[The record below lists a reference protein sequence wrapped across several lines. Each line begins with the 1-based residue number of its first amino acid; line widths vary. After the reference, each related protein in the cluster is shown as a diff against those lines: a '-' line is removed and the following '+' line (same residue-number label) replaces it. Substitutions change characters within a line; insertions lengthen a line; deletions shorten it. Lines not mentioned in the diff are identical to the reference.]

1 MATLPNIKVPIAVR
15 PKTSDEPL
23 LQSIFGNQE
32 YALPIKE
39 FKPKFIVDCGA
50 NVGYASIYF
59 ANQYPEA
66 KIIAVEPELL
76 NYKMLTFNTHFY
88 DNIRCVRSAMWDKE
102 TFIEVKDVG
111 LGAWGFMTFET
122 TAENP
127 NALQTTTV
135 SRLLSDSG
143 FDEIDLLK
151 VDVEGAEKEMFGA
164 ADVHDWLSKTKVIMI
179 EQHDRMKRGCAMAI
193 FGAVSKYNFFFTQ
206 RGENLIFVREDLL
219 S

>member
-1 MATLPNIKVPIAVR
+1 MTLKIRRLMQKFSPPPVFPTFQMATIPNIKLPVAVR
-15 PKTSDEPL
+15 PQTSDEL
-23 LQSIFGNQE
+23 LLNGIFAAQE
-32 YALPIKE
+32 YQLPLPN
-39 FKPKFIVDCGA
+39 FKPRLILDCGA
-50 NVGYASIYF
+50 NVGYASVYF

-88 DNIRCVRSAMWDKE
+88 DNVKCIRSAMWNKE
-102 TFIEVKDVG
+102 TFIEVRDVG

-122 TAENP
+122 TADNP

-164 ADVHDWLSKTKVIMI
+164 
-179 EQHDRMKRGCAMAI
+179 
-193 FGAVSKYNFFFTQ
+193 VSKYNFFFTQ
-206 RGENLIFVREDLL
+206 RGENLIFIRDELL
-219 S
+219 N